1 MAQPDNDDNTEMLNG
16 VKKVYH
22 LQDVIAELRK
32 EVYNNETTYIE
43 RTMDFGN
50 VIQGWG
56 KAPRPADISKA
67 QKKRK
72 RVREADRIFSSS
84 LDSKGVYVKLEN
96 SFMSSS
102 IPTCS
107 QNLTLPGSNGL
118 PETADNTSSART
130 TVRPP
135 EKLNK
140 QRKSTDN

>member
-22 LQDVIAELRK
+22 LQDVITGLRK
-32 EVYNNETTYIE
+32 KVYDLETTYIE
-43 RTMDFGN
+43 STMDFGN

-84 LDSKGVYVKLEN
+84 LDSVKCYVL
-96 SFMSSS
+96 SFEKNLFNLAAS

-118 PETADNTSSART
+118 PETADNTFIC
-130 TVRPP
+130 
-135 EKLNK
+135 EK
-140 QRKSTDN
+140 QQ

>member
-1 MAQPDNDDNTEMLNG
+1 MAQPSNDDNTEMLNG

-22 LQDVIAELRK
+22 LQDVITGLRK
-32 EVYNNETTYIE
+32 KVYDLETTYIE
-43 RTMDFGN
+43 STMDFGN

-96 SFMSSS
+96 SFM
-102 IPTCS
+102 C
-107 QNLTLPGSNGL
+107 
-118 PETADNTSSART
+118 
-130 TVRPP
+130 
-135 EKLNK
+135 
-140 QRKSTDN
+140 

>member
-22 LQDVIAELRK
+22 LQDVITGLRK
-32 EVYNNETTYIE
+32 K
-43 RTMDFGN
+43 
-50 VIQGWG
+50 GWG

-96 SFMSSS
+96 SFMSAS